1 MGFYPKQVTRYSGS
15 PENAGILDAA
25 KAAGKAASFVC
36 GSFVQFSLQV
46 DDEEQRIEAAKF
58 RTNGCGFMTASA
70 EVVSRLFRGR
80 ELRDLH
86 GIDRATIF
94 DEIESALGVFPGN
107 RVQCAEIVIEALKN
121 AFADYRRYRI
131 EEFQGEKALICTCFG
146 VSEETIAK
154 VIAES
159 HATDVSTVS
168 AICRAGSGCGS
179 CRMLIQEM
187 IDEVNN
193 AALNEL

>member
-1 MGFYPKQVTRYSGS
+1 MGFYPKQVASYTGS
-15 PENAGILDAA
+15 PENAGVLDAA
-25 KAAGKAASFVC
+25 NGAGTAASFVC
-36 GSFVQFSLQV
+36 GSFLQFSLRV
-46 DDEEQRIEAAKF
+46 DDEEQRIEAARF
-58 RTNGCGFMTASA
+58 RTNGCGYMTASA
-70 EVVSRLFRGR
+70 EVVSRLFRGK

-86 GIDRATIF
+86 GIDRAEIF
-94 DEIESALGVFPGN
+94 NEIESKLGAFPEN
-107 RVQCAEIVIEALKN
+107 RVQCAEVVIEALKN

-154 VIAES
+154 VIAENR
-159 HATDVSTVS
+159 AADVTTVS

-187 IDEVNN
+187 IDEAND
-193 AALNEL
+193 AGLHEF